1 MIPMALMG
9 DRLPALA
16 PFATASAVRKRGT
29 PARVAAAIAIGI
41 RSATAMIAPG
51 PTRRQRE
58 RGGEQQ
64 HRQEPGLSA
73 GEPHRA
79 VRQAVEG
86 AVRLRQREQQR
97 DAGEGEEERR
107 RKAGGDLLG
116 LPASREGAD
125 QPGERHGGDAHIE
138 LRRHRQRDG
147 DQQRDE
153 REDGGVHAAPDGAP
167 SIISPVSTVQLQTLD
182 IVIVAAYLLGIT
194 ALGLYVSRGVKTT
207 EDFFLAGRSLPWWIA
222 GLSLVV
228 SDIGAKD
235 MIGLAGDAYRYGI
248 VMMNFDF
255 VGCTFAVLIAAFL
268 FMPLFWDAGITTI
281 PEYLGRR
288 YNMTV
293 RTFFA
298 VVWSL
303 FMVGTV
309 ATILVSAASM
319 FEGLLGWSF
328 WFSVGLTSVLVG
340 IFTTSGGAKAVAVTD
355 AVSCVVLIGG
365 AALLCGIGLWHV
377 GGPGAMI
384 ERVSAL
390 PWTGEHFELLPSA
403 SHPAYPWPAVVLG
416 LGLVLGPAY
425 WVGNQAIIQR
435 TLGTKT
441 EADAR
446 ASYVFAATIKLV
458 FPVLLVLPG
467 LLALALFAKE
477 LGPPGQGWDGN
488 RVLPKMIAALV
499 PTGALGL
506 LMGAFVASV
515 MANLEAYISSA
526 STLLVTD
533 LYRPHCQAGRV
544 RRGVPPGGALAG
556 RRAPRGRRPR
566 ELPGEGPVRIGVR
579 GVPDLPVVLPGRAVL
594 APAVRA
600 ADTPGDGGR
609 RRRGRAGRRGDRRH
623 PQHHG
628 SALSVDG
635 VLVVHRRIGG
645 ARRGERGHAGQV
657 RGRAARA
664 RIVGALMSI
673 EPGAIL
679 VILLYVLALYVIL
692 VVAPRLSP
700 SLRVPVPWWRSVK
713 FWGAFVAVTQII
725 VYALFS

>member
-1 MIPMALMG
+1 M
-9 DRLPALA
+9 
-16 PFATASAVRKRGT
+16 
-29 PARVAAAIAIGI
+29 
-41 RSATAMIAPG
+41 
-51 PTRRQRE
+51 
-58 RGGEQQ
+58 
-64 HRQEPGLSA
+64 
-73 GEPHRA
+73 
-79 VRQAVEG
+79 
-86 AVRLRQREQQR
+86 
-97 DAGEGEEERR
+97 
-107 RKAGGDLLG
+107 
-116 LPASREGAD
+116 
-125 QPGERHGGDAHIE
+125 
-138 LRRHRQRDG
+138 
-147 DQQRDE
+147 
-153 REDGGVHAAPDGAP
+153 
-167 SIISPVSTVQLQTLD
+167 STVQLQTLD
-182 IVIVAAYLLGIT
+182 IVIVAVYLLGIT
-194 ALGLYVSRGVKTT
+194 ALGLYVSRGVRTT

-288 YNMTV
+288 YNMAV

-355 AVSCVVLIGG
+355 AVSCVVLIAG

-377 GGPGAMI
+377 GGPGALI
-384 ERVSAL
+384 ERVSTL

-425 WVGNQAIIQR
+425 WVGNQAIVQR

-458 FPVLLVLPG
+458 FPLLLVLPG
-467 LLALALFAKE
+467 LLALALYSRE

-488 RVLPKMIAALV
+488 RVLPMMIAELV

-533 LYRPHCQAGRV
+533 LYRPHVRPDATDAECLRVGRWLV
-544 RRGVPPGGALAG
+544 VGLLVVGALC
-556 RRAPRGRRPR
+556 
-566 ELPGEGPVRIGVR
+566 ELPGQGPVRLGVR
-579 GVPDLPVVLPGRAVL
+579 GVPDLPVVLPGRSLL
-594 APAVRA
+594 APVVRA
-600 ADTPGDGGR
+600 ADAPGDGGR
-609 RRRGRAGRRGDRRH
+609 RRRGCARRRGDRRH

-635 VLVVHRRIGG
+635 VLVVRGRIGG

-657 RGRAARA
+657 RSRAARA
-664 RIVGALMSI
+664 RVVGALMSI
-673 EPGAIL
+673 KPEAIL
-679 VILLYVLALYVIL
+679 VMLLYGLALYVVL
-692 VVAPRLSP
+692 VVSPRLSP

-713 FWGAFVAVTQII
+713 FWAAFVAVSQII